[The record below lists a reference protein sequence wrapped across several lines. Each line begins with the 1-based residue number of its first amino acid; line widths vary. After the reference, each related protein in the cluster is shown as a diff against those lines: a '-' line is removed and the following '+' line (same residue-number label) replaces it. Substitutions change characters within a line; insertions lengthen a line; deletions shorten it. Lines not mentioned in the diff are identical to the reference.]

1 MKALHKITVAM
12 MTVTL
17 AGLMGHVMQNASHF
31 GLASRQ
37 GAAFDVAGLTNVTA
51 VANIADA
58 PAGIEVT
65 GLRMGAVAELPDLPR
80 RAVAADAATG
90 PLPLAEAPSGGFA
103 RCPAPALKLA
113 PAAGASVLL
122 SISAPCAADA
132 AAEIRH
138 EGLVIPVQLD
148 AAGDWSGLVPALSP
162 AAFYSVELPEGQT
175 LAASVAV
182 SGLELVNRVVVNWT
196 GAPAFLLNAFERG
209 ASWGGAGHVRA
220 EAPGVPDAAGT
231 GWLLSYGLAE
241 VGQHLQ
247 VYTAPAGLTG
257 LALDL
262 EAPVSDVTCGTD
274 LRAGMRRVIAGRPE
288 APEEIAVA
296 MPGCDDLT
304 GDVVVPLPDLPV
316 SVATN

>member
-1 MKALHKITVAM
+1 MKALHKITTAAM
-12 MTVTL
+12 MVTL
-17 AGLMGHVMQNASHF
+17 AGMMGHVMQNASQF
-31 GLASRQ
+31 GLVSRPP
-37 GAAFDVAGLTNVTA
+37 GGDVAALTNVTT

-58 PAGIEVT
+58 PAGVEVT
-65 GLRMGAVAELPDLPR
+65 GVRMGAVAELPALPL
-80 RAVAADAATG
+80 RAVAADAAIG
-90 PLPLAEAPSGGFA
+90 PLPLPEAPSGGFA
-103 RCPAPALKLA
+103 QCAAPQLKLA
-113 PAAGASVLL
+113 PAAAASVLL

-132 AAEIRH
+132 AATIRH

-162 AAFYSVELPEGQT
+162 AASYSLDLPEGQR

-182 SGLELVNRVVVNWT
+182 PGLETVNRVVVSWT

-209 ASWGGAGHVRA
+209 APWGGPGHVRA
-220 EAPGVPDAAGT
+220 AAPGVPAAPGT

-241 VGQHLQ
+241 DGPHLQ
-247 VYTAPAGLTG
+247 VYTAPVGLTG

-262 EAPVSDVTCGTD
+262 EAPVSEATCGTD
-274 LRAGMRRVIAGRPE
+274 LRAGMRRVIAGRLE

-296 MPGCDDLT
+296 MPGCDDRL
-304 GDVVVPLPDLPV
+304 GEVIVPLPDLPV

>member
-1 MKALHKITVAM
+1 MKALHKITMA
-12 MTVTL
+12 TVTVAL

-37 GAAFDVAGLTNVTA
+37 GAAFDVAGLTNVRP
-51 VANIADA
+51 VANIAGGT
-58 PAGIEVT
+58 AGIEVT
-65 GLRMGAVAELPDLPR
+65 GVRMGAVAELPALPR
-80 RAVAADAATG
+80 RAVAADAAIG
-90 PLPLAEAPSGGFA
+90 ALPQTEAPSGGFA
-103 RCPAPALKLA
+103 RCAAPALKLA

-122 SISAPCAADA
+122 SIAAPCAADGA
-132 AAEIRH
+132 VEIRH
-138 EGLVIPVQLD
+138 EGLAIPVQLD
-148 AAGDWSGLVPALSP
+148 AAGDWSGLVPALAP
-162 AAFYSVELPEGQT
+162 NADYSLELPDGQT
-175 LAASVAV
+175 LAATVAV
-182 SGLELVNRVVVNWT
+182 PELDTVNRVVVGWT

-220 EAPGVPDAAGT
+220 AAPGVPAAPGS

-241 VGQHLQ
+241 DGPHLQ

-262 EAPVSDVTCGTD
+262 EAPVSEVTCGTD
-274 LRAGMRRVIAGRPE
+274 LRAGMRRVIAGRLE
-288 APEEIAVA
+288 APAEIAVA
-296 MPGCDDLT
+296 MPGCDDRL

>member
-1 MKALHKITVAM
+1 MKALHKITTAAM
-12 MTVTL
+12 MVTL
-17 AGLMGHVMQNASHF
+17 AGMMGHVMQNASQF

-37 GAAFDVAGLTNVTA
+37 GAAFDVAGLTNVIP

-58 PAGIEVT
+58 PAGVEVT
-65 GLRMGAVAELPDLPR
+65 GVRMGVVAELPALPR
-80 RAVAADAATG
+80 RTVAADAAIG
-90 PLPLAEAPSGGFA
+90 PLPLAEAPPAGFV
-103 RCPAPALKLA
+103 RCAAPTLKLA
-113 PAAGASVLL
+113 QAAGASVLL

-148 AAGDWSGLVPALSP
+148 AAGDWSGLVPALAP
-162 AAFYSVELPEGQT
+162 VAGYALDLPDGQT
-175 LAASVAV
+175 LATAIAV
-182 SGLELVNRVVVNWT
+182 PGLEAVNRVVVAWT

-241 VGQHLQ
+241 EGPHLQ

-274 LRAGMRRVIAGRPE
+274 LRVGMRRVIAGRAE
-288 APEEIAVA
+288 ASEEIAVA
-296 MPGCDDLT
+296 MPGCDDRL